1 MTEND
6 ELVVLLDDEGEEVGT
21 APKATVHSQDTPLHR
36 AFSAY
41 LFNQVGELLMTR
53 RSLAKLTW
61 PGVWTNSFCGHP
73 GPGESDDAAIRRR
86 SVEELGLNPDS
97 LSDIEAILP
106 EFRYRAVDSSGVV
119 ENEICPVYVARL
131 RIPAT
136 ALNPMPEEIDQWA
149 WVTPR
154 KLFIA
159 VDATPF
165 AFSPW
170 LIEELAEKKL
180 RDALL
185 SISEGI

>member
-73 GPGESDDAAIRRR
+73 GPGESDKAAIRRR
-86 SVEELGLNPDS
+86 SVEELGLSPDA

-119 ENEICPVYVARL
+119 ENEICPVYIARL

-136 ALNPMPEEIDQWA
+136 ALNPMPEEIDQWT

-170 LIEELAEKKL
+170 LVEELAEQKL

-185 SISEGI
+185 SVSEGI